1 MQDELGHSLSNRNS
15 SAVFSKSGS
24 YGHVKDPVP
33 KSLLSQTETAYSCS
47 WYEEALDGQLKQS
60 GIFFFKAQDYLL
72 FSALGL

>member
-24 YGHVKDPVP
+24 YGHVKDQCQKVFYHRL
-33 KSLLSQTETAYSCS
+33 KLLIPAAG
-47 WYEEALDGQLKQS
+47 EALDGQLEVVRY
-60 GIFFFKAQDYLL
+60 FLFKAQDYLL